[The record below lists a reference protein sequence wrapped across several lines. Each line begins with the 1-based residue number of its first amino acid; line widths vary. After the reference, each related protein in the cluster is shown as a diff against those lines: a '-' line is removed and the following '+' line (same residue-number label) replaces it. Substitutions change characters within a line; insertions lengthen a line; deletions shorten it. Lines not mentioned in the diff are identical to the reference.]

1 MLQQFEIS
9 QQIIALLLFL
19 AAIVVLLVLALRLRK
34 KKTEAARGKQKVSYV
49 DKIKHGLS
57 KTRQSFL
64 INTGQLFG
72 GRKVDNALLEELEES
87 LILADLGP
95 QASGA
100 ITEAVRAKVK
110 TQNGNNPELIKTTL
124 KEELLNLL
132 ADNTNQFAT
141 ITDKPYVILIVGVN
155 GSGKTTSTGKL
166 AKLLSDKGLSVLVAA
181 ADTFRA
187 AAIEQLE
194 IWAERASCQ
203 LVKHRPGADPAAVAY
218 DAVVAAKSRSIDVV
232 LIDTAGRLH
241 TKTNLMEELKKIKRV
256 ITKEIPQAPHEV
268 LLVVDATS
276 GQNVLQQARL
286 FNDAVSLT
294 GIILTKLDGTAKGGI
309 VVAVKTELGLPVKLI
324 GVGEGVDD
332 LRPFSAQEFVNA
344 LFE

>member
-1 MLQQFEIS
+1 
-9 QQIIALLLFL
+9 
-19 AAIVVLLVLALRLRK
+19 
-34 KKTEAARGKQKVSYV
+34 
-49 DKIKHGLS
+49 
-57 KTRQSFL
+57 
-64 INTGQLFG
+64 
-72 GRKVDNALLEELEES
+72 
-87 LILADLGP
+87 
-95 QASGA
+95 
-100 ITEAVRAKVK
+100 
-110 TQNGNNPELIKTTL
+110 
-124 KEELLNLL
+124 LLNLL
-132 ADNTNQFAT
+132 TDNTKKFGT

-166 AKLLSDKGLSVLVAA
+166 AKLFMDMGLSVLVAA

-203 LVKHRPGADPAAVAY
+203 LVKHRHGADPAAVAY
-218 DAVVAAKSRSIDVV
+218 DAVVAAKARNIDIV

-256 ITKEIPQAPHEV
+256 ITKEITQAPHEV

-276 GQNVLQQARL
+276 GQNVLQQAKM
-286 FNDAVSLT
+286 FNEAVSLT

-309 VVAVKTELGLPVKLI
+309 VIAVKTELSLPVKLI
-324 GVGEGVDD
+324 GVGEGIDD
-332 LRPFSAQEFVNA
+332 LRPFDASDFVNA